1 MDAQGDKKA
10 IKIFMN
16 DVLSVVADKYSVNV
30 ESLKGPSRKML
41 HTKPRMIVYWICNK
55 RLEKSLSEIGRF
67 LNRDHTTILHGVR
80 VATRNNYVSEW
91 LAESVLQEARERRVE
106 WVRKNVKDN

>member
-1 MDAQGDKKA
+1 MDTEGDKKV

-16 DVLSVVADKYSVNV
+16 DVLGVIADKYSVTTN
-30 ESLKGPSRKML
+30 SLKSPSRKMR
-41 HTKPRMIVYWICNK
+41 HTKPRMIFYWICNK

-80 VATRNNYVSEW
+80 VATRESYVNNK
-91 LAESVLQEARERRVE
+91 LADVILEEAKQRRVE
-106 WVRKNVKDN
+106 WVEKNVHGN